1 MITDRKTGGPLPFGD
16 SACAS
21 VVPANFPSGACAD
34 FDGHYTLDGLGPYD
48 WPVEFSESHG
58 LDADYAWQWSGN
70 AADRASAEL
79 VPVRSGQ
86 TTTVDGSLERAG
98 MVTGQVL
105 NPDGTGL
112 LDNATVQ
119 AFNTTTGDAA
129 GPWTFSLWGGP
140 YTLSGM
146 DSQRIK
152 IEYFVT
158 QQHRWYL
165 DERTFEDATP
175 VHVVRGHTVS
185 GVDLVLPA
193 K

>member
-1 MITDRKTGGPLPFGD
+1 M
-16 SACAS
+16 
-21 VVPANFPSGACAD
+21 
-34 FDGHYTLDGLGPYD
+34 
-48 WPVEFSESHG
+48 EFSESHG

-146 DSQRIK
+146 DPPADQDR
-152 IEYFVT
+152 VLR
-158 QQHRWYL
+158 HP
-165 DERTFEDATP
+165 ATP
-175 VHVVRGHTVS
+175 
-185 GVDLVLPA
+185 LVPR
-193 K
+193 